1 MNANARYTRRVSF
14 NERLYLAAER
24 RSPGFCIQLVVFVDG
39 AVDEHTLREAVA
51 TAGRANP
58 GACLVLRGWLGF
70 SRWESSGARPP
81 VRIVPGWSRG
91 ARPSAEVERV
101 LDPRSGPTCEV
112 VFAPGGADAHLVF
125 RCFHGVMDA
134 AGLLHFAQDVFRAWR
149 GEATFGAPCT
159 LNDTEFVTE
168 LAGTRRRPMM
178 VDAWPPL
185 LGGATERVAAPRNVA
200 WARARLERPVPSLVA
215 KVATSLV
222 RFVGSGA
229 RGLMMIPVD
238 LRSYRKVPASTANR
252 TCPVFLDV
260 AASDDWRGVQ
270 GKLLK
275 RLIAKEPLR
284 LDVAESVAPW
294 LPLWLLGALYR
305 VWVEGHRRKGLFP
318 FSALVTHVAL
328 PSLEVLS
335 TASLS
340 CREAYLL
347 PPQSDFIPLCISA
360 VTSAAATD
368 LVVSGPADLVSS
380 TKVDDLCEV
389 LRREL

>member
-1 MNANARYTRRVSF
+1 
-14 NERLYLAAER
+14 
-24 RSPGFCIQLVVFVDG
+24 
-39 AVDEHTLREAVA
+39 
-51 TAGRANP
+51 
-58 GACLVLRGWLGF
+58 
-70 SRWESSGARPP
+70 
-81 VRIVPGWSRG
+81 
-91 ARPSAEVERV
+91 
-101 LDPRSGPTCEV
+101 
-112 VFAPGGADAHLVF
+112 
-125 RCFHGVMDA
+125 
-134 AGLLHFAQDVFRAWR
+134 
-149 GEATFGAPCT
+149 
-159 LNDTEFVTE
+159 
-168 LAGTRRRPMM
+168 MM

-252 TCPVFLDV
+252 TCPVFLEV

-294 LPLWLLGALYR
+294 LPLWLLGALYG